1 MPLTDVK
8 IRQAKAIDKVLKLTD
23 GHGLYL
29 EVKPNGSKLWRYRYK
44 IDGKENLFAI
54 GEYPGVTLLDARKA
68 REEAR
73 ELVKQ
78 GQHPSH
84 VRKATTARQIG
95 ENANTFKA
103 VAEEW
108 IERKKSGW
116 SAYYLKQVERGME
129 VDVYPFIGR
138 RPLRSITAN
147 DILQV
152 LNRIVDRGAE
162 TVAINVRQW
171 CSSAFR
177 YGVATLRADYDPVAA
192 LRDAI
197 IRPPIENAQPMSRA
211 ELKRFLLTLRNYGGL
226 RTTYLAIRFMAYT
239 FVRTVEMR
247 RGVWPEVKFDDA
259 LWVIPGDKMKKKRI
273 HMVPLS
279 RQSAAILREL
289 HKITGAGENMFPNS
303 RRPDDVMSAT
313 TINRAM
319 EYLGVPFS
327 GHDFRATASTH
338 LHEMGWDSRLV
349 EMQLAHAE
357 RNKTKA
363 AYNHA
368 QYLPERREMMQAWA
382 DWLDTVESEAVA
394 EESAADEPKP
404 KKAARASA

>member
-8 IRQAKAIDKVLKLTD
+8 IRQAKATDKVLKLTD
-23 GHGLYL
+23 GNGLYL
-29 EVKPNGSKLWRYRYK
+29 DVKPNGSKLWRYRYK
-44 IDGKENLFAI
+44 IDGKENLYAV
-54 GEYPGVTLLDARKA
+54 GEYPAVTLLDARKA

-108 IERKKSGW
+108 IARKKSGW
-116 SAYYLKQVERGME
+116 SDYYLKQVERGME

-177 YGVATLRADYDPVAA
+177 YGVATLRCDYDPVSA

-197 IRPPIENAQPMSRA
+197 IRPPIENATPMSRD
-211 ELKRFLLTLRNYGGL
+211 ELKRFLLTLRGYGGL

-247 RGVWPEVKFDDA
+247 RGVWAEVKFDDA

-279 RQSAAILREL
+279 RQAAAILAEL
-289 HKITGAGENMFPNS
+289 QKITGAGENMFPNS

-382 DWLDTVESEAVA
+382 DWLDAVEAEAVA
-394 EESAADEPKP
+394 EASAADQPKP

>member
-8 IRQAKAIDKVLKLTD
+8 IRQAKATDKVLKLTD
-23 GHGLYL
+23 GNGLYL

-44 IDGKENLFAI
+44 IDGKENLYAV
-54 GEYPGVTLLDARKA
+54 GEYPAVTLLDARKA

-108 IERKKSGW
+108 IARKKSGW
-116 SAYYLKQVERGME
+116 SDYYLKQVERGME

-177 YGVATLRADYDPVAA
+177 YGVATLRCDYDPVSA

-197 IRPPIENAQPMSRA
+197 IRPPIENATPMSRD
-211 ELKRFLLTLRNYGGL
+211 ELKRFLLTLRGYGGL

-247 RGVWPEVKFDDA
+247 RGVWAEVKFDDA

-279 RQSAAILREL
+279 RQAAAILAEL
-289 HKITGAGENMFPNS
+289 QKITGAGENMFPNS

-382 DWLDTVESEAVA
+382 DWLDAVEAEAVA
-394 EESAADEPKP
+394 EASAADQPKP

>member
-8 IRQAKAIDKVLKLTD
+8 IRQAKAVDKVLKLTD
-23 GHGLYL
+23 GNGLYL

-44 IDGKENLFAI
+44 IAGKENLYAI
-54 GEYPGVTLLDARKA
+54 GDYPNVSLQDARKA
-68 REEAR
+68 REDAR

-95 ENANTFKA
+95 ENAATFKS

-108 IERKKSGW
+108 IAKKKLGW
-116 SAYYLKQVERGME
+116 SAYHLKQIERGML

-147 DILQV
+147 DILHL
-152 LNRIVDRGAE
+152 LNRVVDRGAE
-162 TVAINVRQW
+162 TVAINIRQW
-171 CSSAFR
+171 CSAVFR
-177 YGVATLRADYDPVAA
+177 FGVATLRAEFDPVSA
-192 LRDAI
+192 LRGSI
-197 IRPPIENAQPMSRA
+197 IRPPVQNAEAMSR
-211 ELKRFLLTLRNYGGL
+211 EQLKLFLLKLRNYGGL
-226 RTTYLAIRFMAYT
+226 RTTLLAIRFMALT

-247 RGVWPEVKFDDA
+247 RGAWAEVNFDDA
-259 LWVIPGDKMKKKRI
+259 LWVIPGDKMKKRRV

-279 RQSAAILREL
+279 RQALAVLREL
-289 HKITGAGENMFPNS
+289 HTITGAGENMFPNS

-319 EYLGVPFS
+319 EYLGIPFS

-357 RNKTKA
+357 SNKTKA

-368 QYLPERREMMQAWA
+368 AYLSARKDMMQVWA
-382 DWLDTVESEAVA
+382 DYLDAIA
-394 EESAADEPKP
+394 E
-404 KKAARASA
+404 

>member
-8 IRQAKAIDKVLKLTD
+8 IRQAKAHDKVLKLTD
-23 GHGLYL
+23 GNGLYL

-44 IDGKENLFAI
+44 IDGKENLYAI
-54 GEYPGVTLLDARKA
+54 GEYPAVTLLDARKA

-95 ENANTFKA
+95 DNANTFKA

-108 IERKKSGW
+108 IARKKSGW

-177 YGVATLRADYDPVAA
+177 YGVATLRCDYDPVSA

-197 IRPPIENAQPMSRA
+197 IRPPIENATPMSRD
-211 ELKRFLLTLRNYGGL
+211 ELKRFLLTLRGYGGL

-247 RGVWPEVKFDDA
+247 RGVWAEVKFDDA

-279 RQSAAILREL
+279 RQAAAILAEL
-289 HKITGAGENMFPNS
+289 QKITGAGENMFPNS

-382 DWLDTVESEAVA
+382 DWLDAVEAEAVA
-394 EESAADEPKP
+394 EASAADQPKP

>member
-8 IRQAKAIDKVLKLTD
+8 IRQAKATDKVLKLTD
-23 GHGLYL
+23 GNGLYL

-54 GEYPGVTLLDARKA
+54 GDYPTVTLQDARKA

-84 VRKATTARQIG
+84 VRKAATARQIG
-95 ENANTFKA
+95 ENANTFKV

-108 IERKKSGW
+108 IAKKKGGW
-116 SAYYLKQVERGME
+116 SPYYLKQVLRGME

-152 LNRIVDRGAE
+152 LNRVVDRGAE
-162 TVAINVRQW
+162 TVAINIRQW
-171 CSSAFR
+171 CSSVFR
-177 YGVATLRADYDPVAA
+177 YAVATLRADFDPVSA

-197 IRPPIENAQPMSRA
+197 IRPPVENAQAMSR
-211 ELKRFLLTLRNYGGL
+211 EQLKVFLPKLREYGGL
-226 RTTYLAIRFMAYT
+226 RTTLLAIRFMAYT

-247 RGVWPEVKFDDA
+247 RGAWVEVNFDDA
-259 LWVIPGDKMKKKRI
+259 LWVIPGDKMKKKRV

-279 RQSAAILREL
+279 RQALAVLREL

-319 EYLGVPFS
+319 EYLGIPFS

-349 EMQLAHAE
+349 EMQLAHSE

-368 QYLPERREMMQAWA
+368 QYLTERREMMQAWA
-382 DWLDTVESEAVA
+382 DYLDAIEAEAIAEASVA
-394 EESAADEPKP
+394 K
-404 KKAARASA
+404 

>member
-8 IRQAKAIDKVLKLTD
+8 IRQAKATDKVLKLTD
-23 GHGLYL
+23 GNGLYL

-44 IDGKENLFAI
+44 IDGKENLYAV
-54 GEYPGVTLLDARKA
+54 GEYPAVTLLDARKA

-108 IERKKSGW
+108 IARKKSGW
-116 SAYYLKQVERGME
+116 SDYYLKQVERGME

-177 YGVATLRADYDPVAA
+177 YGVATLRCDYDPVSA

-197 IRPPIENAQPMSRA
+197 IRPPIENATPMSRD
-211 ELKRFLLTLRNYGGL
+211 ELKRFLLTLRGYGGL

-247 RGVWPEVKFDDA
+247 RGVWAEVKFDDA

-279 RQSAAILREL
+279 RQAAAILAEL
-289 HKITGAGENMFPNS
+289 QKITGAGENMFPNS

-319 EYLGVPFS
+319 EYLVVPFS

-382 DWLDTVESEAVA
+382 DWLDAVEAEAVA
-394 EESAADEPKP
+394 EASAADQPKP

>member
-8 IRQAKAIDKVLKLTD
+8 IRQAKAVDKPLKLLD
-23 GHGLYL
+23 GNGLYL

-44 IDGKENLFAI
+44 IAGKENLFAV
-54 GEYPGVTLLDARKA
+54 GEYPTVSLQDARKA

-78 GQHPSH
+78 GLHPSH
-84 VRKATTARQIG
+84 VRRATTSRQVG

-108 IERKKSGW
+108 IGKKKGNW

-129 VDVYPFIGR
+129 IDVYPFIGR
-138 RPLRSITAN
+138 LPLRSITASH
-147 DILQV
+147 ILEV
-152 LNRIVDRGAE
+152 LNRVTGRGAP
-162 TVAINVRQW
+162 TMAINVRQW
-171 CSSAFR
+171 CSAVFC
-177 YGVATLRADYDPVAA
+177 YGVATLRADYDPVAS
-192 LRDAI
+192 LRGSI
-197 IRPPIENAQPMSRA
+197 IRPPVENATPMSRDQ
-211 ELKRFLLTLRNYGGL
+211 LKTFLLTLRDYGGL

-247 RGVWPEVKFDDA
+247 RGEWPEVKFDDD
-259 LWVIPGDKMKKKRI
+259 LWVIPAGKMKMKRA

-279 RQSAAILREL
+279 RQAASVLREL
-289 HKITGAGENMFPNS
+289 HRITGAADHMFPNS
-303 RRPDDVMSAT
+303 RRPDDIMSAT

-338 LHEMGWDSRLV
+338 LYEQGWDGRLV

-357 RNKTKA
+357 KNKTKA

-368 QYLPERREMMQAWA
+368 QYLSERRKMMQAWA
-382 DWLDTVESEAVA
+382 DYLDVIEAEAVA
-394 EESAADEPKP
+394 EASAADQPKA
-404 KKAARASA
+404 KKAASAAA

>member
-8 IRQAKAIDKVLKLTD
+8 IRQAKATDKVLKLTD

-29 EVKPNGSKLWRYRYK
+29 EVKSNGSKLWRYRYK
-44 IDGKENLFAI
+44 IDGKENLYAV
-54 GEYPGVTLLDARKA
+54 GEYPAVTLQDARKS

-84 VRKATTARQIG
+84 VRKTTTARQIG

-108 IERKKSGW
+108 IERKKGGW

-152 LNRIVDRGAE
+152 LNRIIDRGAE
-162 TVAINVRQW
+162 TVAINIRQW
-171 CSSAFR
+171 CSPVFR
-177 YGVATLRADYDPVAA
+177 YGVATLRADYDPVSA

-197 IRPPIENAQPMSRA
+197 IRPPVENAQPMSH
-211 ELKRFLLTLRNYGGL
+211 EQLKIFLMKLRDYGGL
-226 RTTYLAIRFMAYT
+226 RTTTLAIRFMAYT

-247 RGVWPEVKFDDA
+247 RGVWSEVNFDDV
-259 LWVIPGDKMKKKRI
+259 LWVIPGDKMKKKRV

-279 RQSAAILREL
+279 RQAAAILREL

-368 QYLPERREMMQAWA
+368 QYLPARREMMQAWA
-382 DWLDTVESEAVA
+382 DWMDAIEVE
-394 EESAADEPKP
+394 D
-404 KKAARASA
+404 

>member
-8 IRQAKAIDKVLKLTD
+8 IRQAKAADKVLKLTD
-23 GHGLYL
+23 GNGLYL

-54 GEYPGVTLLDARKA
+54 GDYPTVSLLDARKA

-84 VRKATTARQIG
+84 VRKAATARQIG

-108 IERKKSGW
+108 IAKKKGGW
-116 SAYYLKQVERGME
+116 SPYYLKQVERGML

-152 LNRIVDRGAE
+152 LNRVVDRGAE
-162 TVAINVRQW
+162 TVAINIRQW
-171 CSSAFR
+171 CSSVCR
-177 YGVATLRADYDPVAA
+177 YGVATLRADFDPVSA

-197 IRPPIENAQPMSRA
+197 IRPPVENAQAMSR
-211 ELKRFLLTLRNYGGL
+211 EQLKFFLPKLREYGGL
-226 RTTYLAIRFMAYT
+226 RTTLLAIRFMAYT

-247 RGVWPEVKFDDA
+247 RGAWAEVNFDDA
-259 LWVIPGDKMKKKRI
+259 LWVIPGDKMKKKRV

-279 RQSAAILREL
+279 RQALAVLREL
-289 HKITGAGENMFPNS
+289 HRITGAGDNMFPNS

-319 EYLGVPFS
+319 EYLGIPFS

-338 LHEMGWDSRLV
+338 LYEMHYEEKLV
-349 EMQLAHAE
+349 EMQLAHSEKKKA
-357 RNKTKA
+357 KA

-368 QYLPERREMMQAWA
+368 AYLPARRDMMQAWA
-382 DWLDTVESEAVA
+382 DYLDSIEAEAIA
-394 EESAADEPKP
+394 EESVAEK
-404 KKAARASA
+404 